1 MSRTDTL
8 PTSHVP
14 RIVPMLNPLVRRL
27 IGVGVPFGPNV
38 LLTVRGRRSGLP
50 RTFPVALMQAG
61 GRLLVQSPYGEPNW
75 VHNLRADPH
84 AILVRGDR
92 RDEVEAV
99 ELPPEIAA
107 PLIRDAVAPYM
118 RRRLTAALARLFI
131 PVSRDASIDE
141 YVELARRH
149 PTFELRIR

>member
-1 MSRTDTL
+1 MGQTGTL

-27 IGVGVPFGPNV
+27 MGVGVPFGPNV

-61 GRLLVQSPYGEPNW
+61 ERLLVQSPYGEPNW
-75 VHNLRADPH
+75 VHNLRADRH
-84 AILVRGDR
+84 AVLVRGAR
-92 RDEVEAV
+92 RDEVEAI
-99 ELPPEIAA
+99 ELAPEIAA
-107 PLIRDAVAPYM
+107 PLVREALAPFM
-118 RRRLTAALARLFI
+118 RGRLTAALARLFI
-131 PVSRDASIDE
+131 PVGRDAAIDE
-141 YVELARRH
+141 YVELTRQH